1 MQFPEKA
8 SFPFYVEGLC
18 WLSAKYPGGE
28 LCFLG
33 PEQLDQG
40 NLASGMKKSTVI
52 IVPLMASF
60 KNFL

>member
-8 SFPFYVEGLC
+8 NFPFYVEGLC

-33 PEQLDQG
+33 PERLDQG
-40 NLASGMKKSTVI
+40 NLAKK
-52 IVPLMASF
+52 VP
-60 KNFL
+60 